1 MCYLR
6 ERVDDIERDGE
17 DLHEK
22 INQINSL
29 ECAGVDFDS
38 GDVTS
43 TDHEYIPLLS
53 RSWPSKSASYSQT
66 HPLKRKC
73 PTNKQKIVASKIP
86 LASTSRQFSLH
97 EAPHAST
104 TNISSSSTTN
114 ISSSKNIH
122 QPNLLRRH
130 TQFTFDETDLR
141 HELDTW
147 KKAHNSLQGIT
158 RDEKTVQKVLRR
170 KVMALDSLL
179 HR

>member
-1 MCYLR
+1 MVMCYLR
-6 ERVDDIERDGE
+6 ERVDDIERDEE
-17 DLHEK
+17 DLHER

-29 ECAGVDFDS
+29 ECEGVNFDS

-53 RSWPSKSASYSQT
+53 RSWSPESASYSRT

-73 PTNKQKIVASKIP
+73 PTNNAKVP
-86 LASTSRQFSLH
+86 LASTSRQFSYQ
-97 EAPHAST
+97 EATAT
-104 TNISSSSTTN
+104 TNTQNDPRPT
-114 ISSSKNIH
+114 
-122 QPNLLRRH
+122 LTRRH
-130 TQFTFDETDLR
+130 TQFAFDETDLR